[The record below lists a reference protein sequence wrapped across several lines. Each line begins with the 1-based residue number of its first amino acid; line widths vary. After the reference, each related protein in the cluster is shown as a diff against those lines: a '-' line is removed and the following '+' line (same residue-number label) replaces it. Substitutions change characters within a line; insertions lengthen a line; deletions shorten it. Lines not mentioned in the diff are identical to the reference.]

1 MPDARSLS
9 QLLHSIDG
17 RGYGAYKQLGGR
29 SFDLGTCTVAIDHV
43 QTDPFAPPSLVRVI
57 VGRDRA
63 GLPEDLIDDGPGLIA
78 TEDFLTRAC
87 VAVLAGEGGPGR
99 DGDSARHGEGG
110 RDGQGGHGRGGRPGS
125 GNSGSVSIGHPG
137 QEILERTSVL
147 ITEDRIEARLSVG
160 LPAAGRRV
168 RGRDADRVLTR
179 TLPDLAA
186 RALVHEALDAEA
198 LRAHVTLHRDQED
211 LRSQLAGRGLVAF
224 VADGAMLPRAS
235 GASDQPLVGG
245 GVPFTG
251 PTSLQV
257 TFTLRSGGTVSGMGV
272 PEGVTV
278 IVGGG
283 FHGKSTL
290 LRALVRGVYPHV
302 AGDGREWVLTRPDA
316 MAIRAEDGRAVTDV
330 DISPLI
336 GNLPTGADTR
346 RFTTT
351 NASGSTS
358 QATNLA
364 EALEARA
371 SALLI
376 DEDTSATN
384 FMIRDARMR
393 ELVPGSKEPITPFV
407 DRVRDLYDVQG
418 VSTILVAGGSGAF
431 FDVADHVI
439 AMDAYVPADVTAR
452 AREIA
457 SRLPADGSTRDAR
470 ADDDSTGG
478 GRVSRRGEG
487 TGDEQA
493 GAASAGMPDHRSS
506 ADGSGTSV
514 GATSAVPAPGG
525 TRIPRAGTLRPGGKG
540 RPAKARGPAT
550 IQHGT
555 DHIDLSALEQL
566 VDPDQTVAIAR
577 ALDVLARDLD
587 GTVGLREAVEELCAR
602 IDADGLDVLSPHR
615 GHPGRLARPRPQE
628 IIGAVNRYRGLR
640 MSAQN

>member
-29 SFDLGTCTVAIDHV
+29 RFDLGTCTVAVDHV

-57 VGRDRA
+57 VDRDRA
-63 GLPEDLIDDGPGLIA
+63 RLPEDLIDDRPGLIA

-87 VAVLAGEGGPGR
+87 AQVLAGGAADGAWSVAADAQNSDAGR
-99 DGDSARHGEGG
+99 SGG
-110 RDGQGGHGRGGRPGS
+110 RPDDDVGRGGHGRGGRSGS

-186 RALVHEALDAEA
+186 RALVHDALDADA

-211 LRSQLAGRGLVAF
+211 LRDQLAGRGLVAF
-224 VADGAMLPRAS
+224 VADGALLPRAS
-235 GASDQPLVGG
+235 GASDLPLASA
-245 GVPFTG
+245 GVPFVG
-251 PTSLQV
+251 PASLQV
-257 TFTLRSGGTVSGMGV
+257 SFDLRSGGTVTGTGV

-290 LRALVRGVYPHV
+290 LRALVRGVYAHV

-316 MAIRAEDGRAVTDV
+316 VAIRAEDGRAVTDV

-336 GNLPTGADTR
+336 GNLPTGADTTG
-346 RFTTT
+346 FTTT

-358 QATNLA
+358 QAANLV
-364 EALEARA
+364 EALEADA
-371 SALLI
+371 STLLI

-393 ELVPGSKEPITPFV
+393 ELVPGAKEPITPFV
-407 DRVRDLYDVQG
+407 DRVRDLADRRG
-418 VSTILVAGGSGAF
+418 VSTILVAGGSGTF

-439 AMDAYVPADVTAR
+439 AMDAYVPADVTDR

-457 SRLPADGSTRDAR
+457 RAIPADGSSAP
-470 ADDDSTGG
+470 
-478 GRVSRRGEG
+478 
-487 TGDEQA
+487 QA
-493 GAASAGMPDHRSS
+493 GSSFAASP
-506 ADGSGTSV
+506 SGRT
-514 GATSAVPAPGG
+514 
-525 TRIPRAGTLRPGGKG
+525 PRAGTLRPGGKG
-540 RPAKARGPAT
+540 KPAKARGLDT
-550 IQHGT
+550 IQHGYE
-555 DHIDLSALEQL
+555 HIDLSALEQL

-587 GTVGLREAVEELCAR
+587 GTVTLADAVEDLCAR
-602 IDADGLDVLSPHR
+602 IDADGLDVLSPHA
-615 GHPGRLARPRPQE
+615 GHPGRFARPRPQE
-628 IIGAVNRYRGLR
+628 IIAAVNRYQGLR
-640 MSAQN
+640 MSDRS

>member
-29 SFDLGTCTVAIDHV
+29 SFDLDTCTVAIDHV

-63 GLPEDLIDDGPGLIA
+63 GLPEDLIDDRPGLIA

-87 VAVLAGEGGPGR
+87 AAVLTGEGGPGR
-99 DGDSARHGEGG
+99 DGDITRHGESG

-168 RGRDADRVLTR
+168 RGRDADRLLTR

-186 RALVHEALDAEA
+186 RALVHAALDAEA
-198 LRAHVTLHRDQED
+198 LRAHVRLHRDQED

-224 VADGAMLPRAS
+224 VADGATLPRAS
-235 GASDQPLVGG
+235 GASDTPLASG

-257 TFTLRSGGTVSGMGV
+257 TFTLRSGGTVSGMAV

-290 LRALVRGVYPHV
+290 LRALVRGVYAHV

-358 QATNLA
+358 QATNLV

-393 ELVPGSKEPITPFV
+393 ELVPGPKEPITPFV

-457 SRLPADGSTRDAR
+457 SHLPADGSTRDAR
-470 ADDDSTGG
+470 ADDEGADGGG
-478 GRVSRRGEG
+478 GRQGSERAGA
-487 TGDEQA
+487 EQA
-493 GAASAGMPDHRSS
+493 GG
-506 ADGSGTSV
+506 
-514 GATSAVPAPGG
+514 TSAVPPLVVAASGG

-540 RPAKARGPAT
+540 RPAKARGLDT

-566 VDPDQTVAIAR
+566 VDSDQTVAIAR